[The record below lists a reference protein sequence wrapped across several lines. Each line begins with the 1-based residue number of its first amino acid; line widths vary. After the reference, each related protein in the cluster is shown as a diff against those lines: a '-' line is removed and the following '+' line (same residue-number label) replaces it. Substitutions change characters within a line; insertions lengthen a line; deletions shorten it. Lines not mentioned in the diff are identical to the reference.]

1 MALESNMAA
10 ASVTQI
16 AVHTC
21 VYVHVLASLSR
32 PTEDPGWDSSLELG
46 ALLHSYYMKR
56 WVT

>member
-1 MALESNMAA
+1 MENNMIA

-21 VYVHVLASLSR
+21 VYVHILAAPLR
-32 PTEDPGWDSSLELG
+32 PTEDLGWNSSLEVG